1 MRTNFTI
8 ICLITFLLNLSAASG
23 HHTRPDSTVIIKP
36 HWKKGEIRKYE
47 IVQETKVM
55 SSKILIISE
64 VTLSVRNI
72 RKDHIELEWRYDTIK
87 EIDFCPRILNGQRKM
102 PR

>member
-87 EIDFCPRILNGQRKM
+87 EIDSFPGY
-102 PR
+102 